1 MIYILLNIR
10 AIALATLGGLL
21 VGALYKWVGGELAG
35 APASTAPL
43 ILTAVV
49 GEFWLTSILAGA
61 LILAPARSGRWV
73 MAIGSAVVIWIGF
86 VMPALLVTAL
96 SRGLSFGAGLA
107 DSGQWLVAMVAEA
120 AILHIVGVAKPPE

>member
-21 VGALYKWVGGELAG
+21 VGALYKWIGGDLAG
-35 APASTAPL
+35 APASSAPL

-61 LILAPARSGRWV
+61 LILAPAR
-73 MAIGSAVVIWIGF
+73 
-86 VMPALLVTAL
+86 VTA
-96 SRGLSFGAGLA
+96 RG
-107 DSGQWLVAMVAEA
+107 
-120 AILHIVGVAKPPE
+120 